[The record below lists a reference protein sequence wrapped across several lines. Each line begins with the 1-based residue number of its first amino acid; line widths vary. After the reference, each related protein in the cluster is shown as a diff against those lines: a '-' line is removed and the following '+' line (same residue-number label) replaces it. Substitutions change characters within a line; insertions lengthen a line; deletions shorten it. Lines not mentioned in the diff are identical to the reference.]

1 MDQVAKN
8 VVPSLKFTASGRA
21 QATYCRGN
29 RSKGVVGK
37 CSLEPP
43 LFFIMK
49 ITRTIVPGVPG
60 EDFPCQSID
69 IWFGHF
75 GHLAKYY

>member
-8 VVPSLKFTASGRA
+8 VVPSLEFTASGRA

-29 RSKGVVGK
+29 CSKGVVGFF
-37 CSLEPP
+37 LLGPP
-43 LFFIMK
+43 LFFVVK
-49 ITRTIVPGVPG
+49 ITRTIVPGVPD

-69 IWFGHF
+69 IWS
-75 GHLAKYY
+75 GHLVKYY